1 MIGTISFYIHI
12 YHTYIRLSVEI
23 QNSSTPIGVAFV
35 FVVHSAS
42 LIRKKMDTAFFLLL
56 SNNHSDNQL
65 ITPLVSNTE
74 RERGSF
80 LRVLFSRFISFR
92 HQVVWFFISFSTEYI
107 CRSILNR
114 LAFILIFS
122 HLRCEICITRKYKL
136 FSILLQPEKS
146 SSYQAHEQFKKR
158 EKKTL
163 TEPNTNGKTLA
174 ISDAMV
180 NHF

>member
-1 MIGTISFYIHI
+1 M
-12 YHTYIRLSVEI
+12 
-23 QNSSTPIGVAFV
+23 
-35 FVVHSAS
+35 
-42 LIRKKMDTAFFLLL
+42 
-56 SNNHSDNQL
+56 
-65 ITPLVSNTE
+65 PLVSNTE

-80 LRVLFSRFISFR
+80 LRVLFSHFISFT

-114 LAFILIFS
+114 VAFILIFS

-163 TEPNTNGKTLA
+163 TEPITNGKTLA

>member
-1 MIGTISFYIHI
+1 MVFY
-12 YHTYIRLSVEI
+12 
-23 QNSSTPIGVAFV
+23 
-35 FVVHSAS
+35 
-42 LIRKKMDTAFFLLL
+42 FFL
-56 SNNHSDNQL
+56 HG
-65 ITPLVSNTE
+65 IY
-74 RERGSF
+74 F
-80 LRVLFSRFISFR
+80 
-92 HQVVWFFISFSTEYI
+92 
-107 CRSILNR
+107 RSILNR
-114 LAFILIFS
+114 VAFILIFS
-122 HLRCEICITRKYKL
+122 QLRCEICKYKL

>member
-1 MIGTISFYIHI
+1 M
-12 YHTYIRLSVEI
+12 
-23 QNSSTPIGVAFV
+23 
-35 FVVHSAS
+35 
-42 LIRKKMDTAFFLLL
+42 LL

-114 LAFILIFS
+114 VAFILIFS
-122 HLRCEICITRKYKL
+122 HLRYVSRVNISFLVFYYSLKNPHLT
-136 FSILLQPEKS
+136 
-146 SSYQAHEQFKKR
+146 KR
-158 EKKTL
+158 TNSLRRGEKKTL